1 MRLPKGQKIDLT
13 TEYPC
18 PCRRRGNLKPIVLM
32 DAMGCDRCQQIFT
45 VNTDDGV
52 IEQVSTIYQ
61 KKSWRWTGNR
71 WKNAYARWTHG
82 YLSLISLGVFISS
95 IFTIVIL
102 PPLLRW
108 LGTQSIISWTVVIL
122 FLVMLLIL
130 SLFVVYRH

>member
-1 MRLPKGQKIDLT
+1 
-13 TEYPC
+13 
-18 PCRRRGNLKPIVLM
+18 
-32 DAMGCDRCQQIFT
+32 MGCDRCQQIFT

-52 IEQVSTIYQ
+52 IEQVSAIYQ

-71 WKNAYARWTHG
+71 WKNAYVRWTHS
-82 YLSLISLGVFISS
+82 YLSLISLGVFVSS

-108 LGTQSIISWTVVIL
+108 LNTQSIISWTVVIL